1 MTKINYRKV
10 NYEIKLINKTV
21 NFLKGIIHKTY
32 KITKVI
38 CKFGVV
44 QKVTI
49 GFVTVVVAL
58 GLRFGNLRPVEP
70 IIQSQTQI
78 ERQLQHSRSTQPS
91 QAMEVSKSSA
101 VRNLLKLS
109 GGDLGKGS
117 SPGARARSAA
127 RKAITNRPKAAK
139 SGSIFAEA
147 WAPNTLKG
155 SRPAA
160 ANRLA
165 QQFQTGLVEGGNG
178 LFGRFSARPT
188 PDPYNPGCAGG
199 PRSITVRPGQRN
211 PNSSTEHSLRE
222 ITAHDGVKGRLT
234 DKSLNHLTSKHADA
248 LGIDDPLPPNPNQK
262 PKAYKQTRTRV
273 NKVNKRKFGDTVEKI
288 LEDPN
293 TEVFPDISMR
303 GIAGH
308 GYYNEDY
315 AESGFFVGIHN
326 EGDFTGQIIK
336 AQPISEAQ
344 LKVLQEKNKI
354 D

>member
-10 NYEIKLINKTV
+10 NYEINLVNKTV

-32 KITKVI
+32 RITKVT

-58 GLRFGNLRPVEP
+58 GLRFGSLRPVEP

-101 VRNLLKLS
+101 VDNFLKLS

-117 SPGARARSAA
+117 SPGARACSDA

-139 SGSIFAEA
+139 SGSSFAEA
-147 WAPNTLKG
+147 WAPNTSKR

-165 QQFQTGLVEGGNG
+165 QQFQTGPVEGGNG

-199 PRSITVRPGQRN
+199 PRSVLPGQRN
-211 PNSSTEHSLRE
+211 PN
-222 ITAHDGVKGRLT
+222 
-234 DKSLNHLTSKHADA
+234 
-248 LGIDDPLPPNPNQK
+248 
-262 PKAYKQTRTRV
+262 
-273 NKVNKRKFGDTVEKI
+273 
-288 LEDPN
+288 
-293 TEVFPDISMR
+293 
-303 GIAGH
+303 
-308 GYYNEDY
+308 
-315 AESGFFVGIHN
+315 
-326 EGDFTGQIIK
+326 
-336 AQPISEAQ
+336 
-344 LKVLQEKNKI
+344 
-354 D
+354 

>member
-1 MTKINYRKV
+1 VTKINCRKV
-10 NYEIKLINKTV
+10 NYEIKLINKTI
-21 NFLKGIIHKTY
+21 NFLKGIIYKTY
-32 KITKVI
+32 RITKVI

-49 GFVTVVVAL
+49 SFITIVVAL
-58 GLRFGNLRPVEP
+58 GLRFGNLRPVDP

-78 ERQLQHSRSTQPS
+78 ETQLKHTRST

-117 SPGARARSAA
+117 SPGARARSDA
-127 RKAITNRPKAAK
+127 RKAINNRPKDAK
-139 SGSIFAEA
+139 LKSQGSNFAKA
-147 WAPNTLKG
+147 WAPNTSKR

-165 QQFQTGLVEGGNG
+165 QQFQTGRVEGGNG
-178 LFGRFSARPT
+178 LFGRFSARPI
-188 PDPYNPGCAGG
+188 PDPSNPGCAGG
-199 PRSITVRPGQRN
+199 PRSVTVLPGQLN

-222 ITAHDGVKGRLT
+222 ITAHDGVKSRLT
-234 DKSLNHLTSKHADA
+234 DKSLNHLTSKHAYA
-248 LGIDDPLPPNPNQK
+248 LDIDDPLPTHPNQK
-262 PKAYKQTRTRV
+262 PTKYKQARTRI

-293 TEVFPDISMR
+293 TEVFPDISIR
-303 GIAGH
+303 GI
-308 GYYNEDY
+308 
-315 AESGFFVGIHN
+315 
-326 EGDFTGQIIK
+326 TGQIKK
-336 AQPISEAQ
+336 AQPISDAQ
-344 LKVLQEKNKI
+344 LKILQEKNKI